1 MTPATRKPETPK
13 REAPIALPL
22 KPGYRDGTSA
32 EIVTDANDVAIG
44 TFFGIKPGM
53 TVEEARDCPLTA
65 EQFRKLKYMLN
76 AIEMHFVLVEAL
88 EAILL
93 TVPGRRVTKIAT
105 EALKASGELKE

>member
-1 MTPATRKPETPK
+1 MNSAKRSTELPK
-13 REAPIALPL
+13 REVPVALPL

-32 EIVTDANDVAIG
+32 EIVTDANDDAMG

-53 TVEEARDCPLTA
+53 TVEAARECKLTA
-65 EQFRKLKYMLN
+65 EQFEKLEYMLN
-76 AIEMHFVLVEAL
+76 AINKHHVLVEAL

-93 TVPGRRVTKIAT
+93 TTPGRRVTKIVT